1 MTSTTHRMHLV
12 LWAVS
17 SMLLGVLAVLLARQ
31 ASVCMVVRDDLS
43 LAEQSPAAKWMF
55 VAVGVIAFA
64 VAVAFFGLARARS
77 NQAACPHCGKAVEPR
92 VTVAGELRLVA
103 PAPSPEAPPP

>member
-17 SMLLGVLAVLLARQ
+17 SMLLGVLSLLLARQ

-43 LAEQSPAAKWMF
+43 LAEQAPAAKWLF
-55 VAVGVIAFA
+55 IAVGAIAFA
-64 VAVAFFGLARARS
+64 VAVAFLNLARSRS
-77 NQAACPHCGKAVEPR
+77 NHAACPHCGKVVEPR
-92 VTVAGELRLVA
+92 VTVAGELKLVA
-103 PAPSPEAPPP
+103 PAPSAEPPP